1 MFPRYLINLNSRL
14 DRYHHENAGLI
25 FIFQIGNCTMNK
37 KTSMLFTIAA
47 VAVMGAT
54 LFGST
59 YTQTQ
64 ISGQG
69 LDVSKL
75 DANVLEQIHQ
85 MGGLQLVMPQ
95 AFAETDCGALADTGR
110 TVVEF
115 NLTGESVELPIMG
128 GKTYNAMTFNGQVPG
143 PTLRVT
149 QGDVV
154 QMTLSIPADEVTG
167 HGNDMHA
174 SQMSATYFDS
184 VNPGE
189 TSEYCYIAE
198 SAGVFKY
205 HCSGVHLAGMDQH
218 VLSGMY
224 GIAIVDP
231 ANGYK
236 KLMVEK
242 TSGSGELDRVFYDA
256 DALEFTLQY
265 NQLYLTADGNYDAT
279 AMFGH
284 QNTATVVN
292 GMQFGYVPNMAHNLL
307 VNGDTN
313 KNIFVA
319 QPWNGLEHEQYQS
332 QLLFVE
338 NDQHV
343 RLFIENQGNEPV
355 FFHIVG
361 EILDRVVQGNRV
373 QSAATETWL
382 LGGSQNMIVD
392 LVFDEPGVYAAVN
405 HDYAAIYTGAA
416 TIFVAGDPFG
426 LNPVLVGAEIIPA
439 PVASYAYVLGNPSD
453 AVPPTGVNSIAHPAI
468 NIHGLYTDEVASE
481 MKDNGVIPLW
491 EVIPVVAGILTGQ

>member
-1 MFPRYLINLNSRL
+1 
-14 DRYHHENAGLI
+14 
-25 FIFQIGNCTMNK
+25 MNK
-37 KTSMLFTIAA
+37 RVSMLFTIAA

-64 ISGQG
+64 ISGQS
-69 LDVSKL
+69 LDVSKM
-75 DANVLEQIHQ
+75 DVDVIEQIHQ

-95 AFAETDCGALADTGR
+95 AFAETDCGALESSGR

-128 GKTYNAMTFNGQVPG
+128 GKTYNAMTFSGQVPG

-154 QMTLSIPADEVTG
+154 KMTLTIPDDEVTG

-174 SQMSATYFDS
+174 SQISASAFES

-189 TSEYCYIAE
+189 TSQYCYIAE
-198 SAGVFKY
+198 AAGIFKY
-205 HCSGVHLAGMDQH
+205 HCSGVKLIGMDQH

-242 TSGSGELDRVFYDA
+242 TSGSGELDRKFYDA
-256 DALEFTLQY
+256 DALEFQLQY
-265 NQLYLTADGNYDAT
+265 NQLYLTPEGNYDAG
-279 AMFGH
+279 AMFMH

-307 VNGDTN
+307 VNGDVK

-319 QPWNGLEHEQYQS
+319 QPWNGIEHKQYQS

-338 NDQHV
+338 NNQHV
-343 RLFIENQGNEPV
+343 RLFVENHGNEPV

-361 EILDRVVQGNRV
+361 EILDRVTQGNRV

-382 LGGSQNMIVD
+382 VGGSQGMIVD
-392 LVFDEPGVYAAVN
+392 LVFDEPGAYAAVN

-416 TIFVAGDPFG
+416 TVFVAGDPFG
-426 LNPVLVGAEIIPA
+426 LNPVLVEKGVIPE
-439 PVASYAYVLGNPSD
+439 PVASYAYALGNPSD
-453 AVPPTGVNSIAHPAI
+453 AVPPMGANSLDHPAL

-481 MKDNGVIPLW
+481 MQASGDYVALW
-491 EVIPVVAGILTGQ
+491 EVIPVVAEILTS

>member
-1 MFPRYLINLNSRL
+1 
-14 DRYHHENAGLI
+14 
-25 FIFQIGNCTMNK
+25 MNK
-37 KTSMLFTIAA
+37 RTSMLFTIAA

-64 ISGQG
+64 IAGQSIDASKMDVTV
-69 LDVSKL
+69 LD
-75 DANVLEQIHQ
+75 QIRA
-85 MGGLQLVMPQ
+85 MGGLELVMPE
-95 AFAETDCGALADTGR
+95 AFAETDCGALENSGR

-115 NLTGESVELPIMG
+115 NLEGYSVELPIMG
-128 GKTYNAMTFNGQVPG
+128 GKTYNAMTFSGMVPG

-154 QMTLSIPADEVTG
+154 KMTLHIPDWEVTG

-174 SQMSATYFDS
+174 SQITAGAFES

-189 TSEYCYIAE
+189 TSQYCYIAE
-198 SAGVFKY
+198 SAGIFKY
-205 HCSGVHLAGMDQH
+205 HCSGVKLVGMDQH

-242 TSGSGELDRVFYDA
+242 TSGSGELDRKFYSA
-256 DALEFTLQY
+256 DALEFQLQY
-265 NQLYLTADGNYDAT
+265 NQLYLTPEGNYDAG
-279 AMFGH
+279 AMFKH

-319 QPWNGLEHEQYQS
+319 QPWNGLENKQYQS
-332 QLLFVE
+332 QLMFVE

-343 RLFIENQGNEPV
+343 RIFIENQGNEPV

-361 EILDRVVQGNRV
+361 EILDRVTQGNRV

-382 LGGSQNMIVD
+382 LGGSQGMIVD

-416 TIFVAGDPFG
+416 SIFVAGDPFG
-426 LNPVLVGAEIIPA
+426 LNPVLVEKGVLEA
-439 PVASYAYVLGNPSD
+439 PVPSYAYALGNPSD
-453 AVPPTGVNSIAHPAI
+453 AVPPMGMNSIAHPAV

-481 MKDNGVIPLW
+481 MQEQGMIALW
-491 EVIPVVAGILTGQ
+491 EVIPVVAEILTS

>member
-1 MFPRYLINLNSRL
+1 
-14 DRYHHENAGLI
+14 
-25 FIFQIGNCTMNK
+25 MNK
-37 KTSMLFTIAA
+37 RVSMLFTIAA

-64 ISGQG
+64 IAGQS
-69 LDVSKL
+69 LDMDQMDVSVMDK
-75 DANVLEQIHQ
+75 IRH
-85 MGGLQLVMPQ
+85 MGGLQLVMPE
-95 AFAETDCGALADTGR
+95 AFAETDCGALENSGR
-110 TVVEF
+110 NVVEF

-128 GKTYNAMTFNGQVPG
+128 GKTYHAMTFSEQVPG

-154 QMTLSIPADEVTG
+154 KMTLTIPDDEVTG

-174 SQMSATYFDS
+174 SQMSAGNFES

-189 TSEYCYIAE
+189 TSQYCYIAE
-198 SAGVFKY
+198 SAGMFKY
-205 HCSGVHLAGMDQH
+205 HCSGVKLIGMDQH

-224 GIAIVDP
+224 GITIVDP

-242 TSGSGELDRVFYDA
+242 TSGSGELDRKFYDA
-256 DALEFTLQY
+256 DALEFQLQY
-265 NQLYLTADGNYDAT
+265 NQLYLTPEGNYDAG
-279 AMFGH
+279 AMFKH

-292 GMQFGYVPNMAHNLL
+292 GLQFGYVPNMAHNLL
-307 VNGDTN
+307 VNGDVN

-319 QPWNGLEHEQYQS
+319 QPWNGLEHKQYQS

-343 RLFIENQGNEPV
+343 RLFVENQGNEPV

-361 EILDRVVQGNRV
+361 EILDRVTQGNRV

-382 LGGSQNMIVD
+382 LGGSQGMIVD
-392 LVFDEPGVYAAVN
+392 LVFDEPGAYAAVN

-416 TIFVAGDPFG
+416 TVFVAGDPFG
-426 LNPVLVGAEIIPA
+426 LNPVLVEKGVIPA
-439 PVASYAYVLGNPSD
+439 PVASYAYALGNPSS
-453 AVPPTGVNSIAHPAI
+453 AVPPMGMNSIAHPAI
-468 NIHGLYTDEVASE
+468 NIHGLMTDNVASE
-481 MKDNGVIPLW
+481 MQESGDYVALW
-491 EVIPVVAGILTGQ
+491 EVIPVVAEILTS

>member
-1 MFPRYLINLNSRL
+1 
-14 DRYHHENAGLI
+14 
-25 FIFQIGNCTMNK
+25 MNK
-37 KTSMLFTIAA
+37 RVSMLFTVAA
-47 VAVMGAT
+47 VTIMGAT

-64 ISGQG
+64 ISGQSVDFSQMDA
-69 LDVSKL
+69 DVM
-75 DANVLEQIHQ
+75 DQIHQ

-95 AFAETDCGALADTGR
+95 AFAETDCSVLESSGR
-110 TVVEF
+110 DVVEF
-115 NLTGESVELPIMG
+115 NLTAESVELPIMG
-128 GKTYNAMTFNGQVPG
+128 GKTYNAMTFSGQVPG

-154 QMTLSIPADEVTG
+154 KMTLTIPADEPIA

-174 SQMSATYFDS
+174 SQISSSAFES

-189 TSEYCYIAE
+189 TSQYCYIAE
-198 SAGVFKY
+198 AAGTFKY
-205 HCSGVHLAGMDQH
+205 HCSGIKLVAMDEH
-218 VLSGMY
+218 VFSGMY

-242 TSGSGELDRVFYDA
+242 TSGSGEIDRVFYDA
-256 DALEFTLQY
+256 DALEFQLQY
-265 NQLYLTADGNYDAT
+265 NQLYLTDAGGYDAV

-284 QNTATVVN
+284 QNTGTVVN

-307 VNGDTN
+307 VNGDVN
-313 KNIFVA
+313 SNIFVA
-319 QPWNGLEHEQYQS
+319 QPWNGLEHKQYQS

-338 NDQHV
+338 LDQHV

-361 EILDRVVQGNRV
+361 EILDRVTQGNRV

-382 LGGSQNMIVD
+382 LGGSQGMIVD
-392 LVFDEPGVYAAVN
+392 LVFDEPGAYAAVN
-405 HDYAAIYTGAA
+405 HDYAALYSGAA
-416 TIFVAGDPFG
+416 TVFVAGDPFG
-426 LNPVLVGAEIIPA
+426 LNPVLVEKGVIEA
-439 PVASYAYVLGNPSD
+439 PVPSYAYVLGNPSD
-453 AVPPTGVNSIAHPAI
+453 AVPPMGANSIAHPAI

-481 MKDNGVIPLW
+481 MQESGKIALW
-491 EVIPVVAGILTGQ
+491 EVIPVVAEILTS

>member
-1 MFPRYLINLNSRL
+1 
-14 DRYHHENAGLI
+14 
-25 FIFQIGNCTMNK
+25 MNK
-37 KTSMLFTIAA
+37 RISMLFTVAA

-64 ISGQG
+64 ISGQS
-69 LDVSKL
+69 LDL
-75 DANVLEQIHQ
+75 TQMDADVMEQIHQ
-85 MGGLQLVMPQ
+85 MGGLKLMMPE
-95 AFAETDCGALADTGR
+95 AFAETDCGVLETSGR
-110 TVVEF
+110 TVHNF
-115 NLTGESVELPIMG
+115 DLTAESVELPIMG
-128 GKTYNAMTFNGQVPG
+128 GKTYHAMTFNGMVPG
-143 PTLRVT
+143 PTIRVM
-149 QGDVV
+149 QGDVIK
-154 QMTLSIPADEVTG
+154 MTLTIPDDEPVA

-174 SQMSATYFDS
+174 SQITAGAFES

-189 TSEYCYIAE
+189 TSQYCFIAE
-198 SAGVFKY
+198 SAGMFKY
-205 HCSGVHLAGMDQH
+205 HCSGVKLAAMDQH

-242 TSGSGELDRVFYDA
+242 TSGSGELKRMFYDA
-256 DALEFTLQY
+256 DALEFQLQY
-265 NQLYLTADGNYDAT
+265 NQLYLTPEGNFDQA
-279 AMFGH
+279 AMFKH
-284 QNTATVVN
+284 QNTGTVVN
-292 GMQFGYVPNMAHNLL
+292 GYQFGYVPNMAHNLL

-319 QPWNGLEHEQYQS
+319 QPWNGIELKQHQS

-361 EILDRVVQGNRV
+361 EILDRVTQGNRV

-382 LGGSQNMIVD
+382 LGGSQGMIVD

-405 HDYAAIYTGAA
+405 HDYAAIFSGAA
-416 TIFVAGDPFG
+416 TVFVAGDPFN
-426 LNPVLVGAEIIPA
+426 LNPVLVEKGVLPE
-439 PVASYAYVLGNPSD
+439 PVPSYAYALGNPSD
-453 AVPPTGVNSIAHPAI
+453 AVPPMGMNSIAHPAI
-468 NIHGLYTDEVASE
+468 NIHGLYTDEVAAE
-481 MKDNGVIPLW
+481 MQESGDYVALW
-491 EVIPVVAGILTGQ
+491 EVIPVVAEILTS

>member
-1 MFPRYLINLNSRL
+1 
-14 DRYHHENAGLI
+14 
-25 FIFQIGNCTMNK
+25 MNK
-37 KTSMLFTIAA
+37 RISMLFTIAA

-64 ISGQG
+64 ISGQSIDMSQM
-69 LDVSKL
+69 DVDMMDKIR
-75 DANVLEQIHQ
+75 N

-95 AFAETDCGALADTGR
+95 AFAETDCGALGSSGR

-154 QMTLSIPADEVTG
+154 KMTLSIPSDEVTG

-174 SQMSATYFDS
+174 SQISALTFDS

-189 TSEYCYIAE
+189 TSQYCYIAE

-205 HCSGVHLAGMDQH
+205 HCSGVHLIGMDQH
-218 VLSGMY
+218 VFSGMY

-231 ANGYK
+231 INGYK

-242 TSGSGELDRVFYDA
+242 TSVSGNNVSLDRQFYDA
-256 DALEFTLQY
+256 DALEFTLQF
-265 NQLYLTADGNYDAT
+265 NQLYLTDDGNYDAG
-279 AMFGH
+279 AMFAH
-284 QNTATVVN
+284 QNTATVIN
-292 GMQFGYVPNMAHNLL
+292 GIQFGYVPNMLHNILL
-307 VNGDTN
+307 KGDAD

-319 QPWNGLEHEQYQS
+319 QPWNGLENKQLQS
-332 QLLFVE
+332 QLLYVE

-343 RLFIENQGNEPV
+343 RLFVENHGNEPV

-361 EILDRVVQGNRV
+361 EILDRVTQGNRV

-392 LVFDEPGVYAAVN
+392 LVFDEPGAYALVN
-405 HDYAAIYTGAA
+405 HDYAAIYTGG
-416 TIFVAGDPFG
+416 IGLFIAGDPFG
-426 LNPVLVGAEIIPA
+426 LNPRLVDAGIIPA
-439 PVASYAYVLGNPSD
+439 PVASYAYALGNPSD
-453 AVPPTGVNSIAHPAI
+453 AVPPMGKNSIAHPAV

-481 MKDNGVIPLW
+481 MKDAGMIPLW
-491 EVIPVVAGILTGQ
+491 EVIPTLPPVP

>member
-1 MFPRYLINLNSRL
+1 
-14 DRYHHENAGLI
+14 
-25 FIFQIGNCTMNK
+25 
-37 KTSMLFTIAA
+37 MLFTIAA

-64 ISGQG
+64 IGGQS
-69 LDVSKL
+69 LDINKM
-75 DANVLEQIHQ
+75 DADVIEQIHQ

-95 AFAETDCGALADTGR
+95 AFAETDCGALSQTGR
-110 TVVEF
+110 DVVEF

-128 GKTYNAMTFNGQVPG
+128 GKTYNAMTFSGAVPG

-154 QMTLSIPADEVTG
+154 HMTLTIPDDEVTG

-174 SQMSATYFDS
+174 SQMSAGNFES

-205 HCSGVHLAGMDQH
+205 HCSGVKLIGMDQH

-231 ANGYK
+231 INGYK

-242 TSGSGELDRVFYDA
+242 TSVSGSEVSLDRQFYDA
-256 DALEFTLQY
+256 DALEFQLQY
-265 NQLYLTADGNYDAT
+265 NQLYLTPEGNYDAG
-279 AMFGH
+279 AMFQH
-284 QNTATVVN
+284 HNTATVVN

-307 VNGDTN
+307 VNGDVN

-319 QPWNGLEHEQYQS
+319 QPWNGLEHKQYQS

-343 RLFIENQGNEPV
+343 RLFIENHGNEPL

-361 EILDRVVQGNRV
+361 EILDRVTQGNRV

-392 LVFDEPGVYAAVN
+392 LVFDEPGAYAAVN

-416 TIFVAGDPFG
+416 TVFVAGDPFG
-426 LNPVLVGAEIIPA
+426 LNPVLVEKGVIPA
-439 PVASYAYVLGNPSD
+439 PVASYAYALGNPSD
-453 AVPPTGVNSIAHPAI
+453 AVPPMGMNSIAHPAQ
-468 NIHGLYTDEVASE
+468 NIHGLMTDEVASE
-481 MKDNGVIPLW
+481 MQASGDYVALW
-491 EVIPVVAGILTGQ
+491 EVIPVVAEILTS

>member
-1 MFPRYLINLNSRL
+1 
-14 DRYHHENAGLI
+14 
-25 FIFQIGNCTMNK
+25 MNK
-37 KTSMLFTIAA
+37 RVSMLFTIAA

-64 ISGQG
+64 IAGQS
-69 LDVSKL
+69 LDMDQMDIDVMDKIR
-75 DANVLEQIHQ
+75 N
-85 MGGLQLVMPQ
+85 MGGLQLVMPN
-95 AFAETDCGALADTGR
+95 AFAETDCGVLENSGR

-128 GKTYNAMTFNGQVPG
+128 GKTYNAMTFSGTVPG

-154 QMTLSIPADEVTG
+154 KMTLHIPDHEVTG

-174 SQMSATYFDS
+174 SQMSAGNFES

-189 TSEYCYIAE
+189 TSQYCYIAE
-198 SAGVFKY
+198 SAGIFKY
-205 HCSGVHLAGMDQH
+205 HCSGVKLIGMDQH

-224 GIAIVDP
+224 GITIVDP

-242 TSGSGELDRVFYDA
+242 TSGSGELDRKFYDA
-256 DALEFTLQY
+256 DALEFQLQY
-265 NQLYLTADGNYDAT
+265 NQLYLTPEGNYDAG
-279 AMFGH
+279 AMFQH
-284 QNTATVVN
+284 HNTATVVN
-292 GMQFGYVPNMAHNLL
+292 GLQFGYVPNMAHNLL
-307 VNGDTN
+307 VNGDVN

-319 QPWNGLEHEQYQS
+319 QPWNGLEHKQYQS

-343 RLFIENQGNEPV
+343 RLFVENQGNEPV

-361 EILDRVVQGNRV
+361 EILDRVTQGNRV

-382 LGGSQNMIVD
+382 LGGSQGMIVD
-392 LVFDEPGVYAAVN
+392 LVFDEPGAYAAVN

-416 TIFVAGDPFG
+416 TVFVAGDPFG
-426 LNPVLVGAEIIPA
+426 LNPVLVEKGVIPA
-439 PVASYAYVLGNPSD
+439 PVASYAYALGNPSS
-453 AVPPTGVNSIAHPAI
+453 AVPPMGANSIAHPAI
-468 NIHGLYTDEVASE
+468 NIHGLMTDDVASE
-481 MKDNGVIPLW
+481 MQASGDYVALW
-491 EVIPVVAGILTGQ
+491 EVIPVVAEILTS

>member
-1 MFPRYLINLNSRL
+1 
-14 DRYHHENAGLI
+14 
-25 FIFQIGNCTMNK
+25 MNK
-37 KTSMLFTIAA
+37 RTSMLFTIAA

-64 ISGQG
+64 IASQSIDASKM
-69 LDVSKL
+69 DV
-75 DANVLEQIHQ
+75 NVMDQIRA
-85 MGGLQLVMPQ
+85 MGGLELVMPQ
-95 AFAETDCGALADTGR
+95 AFAETDCGALEQTGR
-110 TVVEF
+110 KVVEF
-115 NLTGESVELPIMG
+115 NLEGYSVDLPIMG
-128 GKTYNAMTFNGQVPG
+128 GKTFHAMTFSGQVPG

-154 QMTLSIPADEVTG
+154 KMTLTIPSDEVTG

-174 SQMSATYFDS
+174 SQITAGAFES

-189 TSEYCYIAE
+189 MKQYCYIAHV
-198 SAGVFKY
+198 AGMFKY
-205 HCSGVHLAGMDQH
+205 HCSGVKLVGMDQH

-231 ANGYK
+231 ADGYK
-236 KLMVEK
+236 KLMVEQ
-242 TSGSGELDRVFYDA
+242 TSGSGKIDRKIYDA
-256 DALEFTLQY
+256 DALEFQLQY
-265 NQLYLTADGNYDAT
+265 TQLYLTPEGNYDAG
-279 AMFGH
+279 AMFQH
-284 QNTATVVN
+284 HNTATVVN
-292 GMQFGYVPNMAHNLL
+292 GMQFNYVPNMAHNLL
-307 VNGDTN
+307 VKGDVN

-319 QPWNGLEHEQYQS
+319 QPWNGVELKQYQS

-343 RLFIENQGNEPV
+343 RIFVENQGNEPV

-361 EILDRVVQGNRV
+361 EIMDRVTMGNRV
-373 QSAATETWL
+373 QAQGVETWTI
-382 LGGSQNMIVD
+382 GGSTGAIVD

-426 LNPVLVGAEIIPA
+426 LNPVLVEKGVIEA
-439 PVASYAYVLGNPSD
+439 PVKSYAYALGNPSD
-453 AVPPTGVNSIAHPAI
+453 AVPPMGKNSIAHPAI

-481 MKDNGVIPLW
+481 MQEKGYIALW
-491 EVIPVVAGILTGQ
+491 EVIPVVAEMLS

>member
-1 MFPRYLINLNSRL
+1 
-14 DRYHHENAGLI
+14 
-25 FIFQIGNCTMNK
+25 MNK
-37 KTSMLFTIAA
+37 RISMLFTIAA

-64 ISGQG
+64 IGGQS
-69 LDVSKL
+69 LDINKMDV
-75 DANVLEQIHQ
+75 DVIEQIHQ

-95 AFAETDCGALADTGR
+95 AFAETDCGVLEQTGR

-115 NLTGESVELPIMG
+115 DLTGESVELPIMG
-128 GKTYNAMTFNGQVPG
+128 GKTYNAMTFNEQVPG

-154 QMTLSIPADEVTG
+154 KMTLTIPDDEVTG

-174 SQMSATYFDS
+174 SQMSAGNFDS

-189 TSEYCYIAE
+189 TSMYCYIAE

-205 HCSGVHLAGMDQH
+205 HCSGVKLIGMDQH

-231 ANGYK
+231 VNGYK

-242 TSGSGELDRVFYDA
+242 TSVSGSEVSLDRQFYDA
-256 DALEFTLQY
+256 DALEFQLQY
-265 NQLYLTADGNYDAT
+265 NQLYLTDDGNYDAI
-279 AMFGH
+279 AMFAH

-307 VNGDTN
+307 VNGDVN

-319 QPWNGLEHEQYQS
+319 QPWNGLEHKQYQS

-343 RLFIENQGNEPV
+343 RLFIENHGNEPL

-361 EILDRVVQGNRV
+361 EILDRVTQGNRV

-392 LVFDEPGVYAAVN
+392 LVFDEPGTYAAVN

-416 TIFVAGDPFG
+416 TVFVAGDPFG
-426 LNPVLVGAEIIPA
+426 LNPALVEKGVIPA
-439 PVASYAYVLGNPSD
+439 PVASYAYALGNPSD
-453 AVPPTGVNSIAHPAI
+453 AVPPMGMNSIAHPAQ
-468 NIHGLYTDEVASE
+468 NIHGLMTDKVASE
-481 MKDNGVIPLW
+481 MQASGDYLALW
-491 EVIPVVAGILTGQ
+491 EVIPVVAEILTS

>member
-1 MFPRYLINLNSRL
+1 
-14 DRYHHENAGLI
+14 
-25 FIFQIGNCTMNK
+25 
-37 KTSMLFTIAA
+37 MLFTIAA

-64 ISGQG
+64 IAGQS
-69 LDVSKL
+69 LDMDQMDIDVMDKIR
-75 DANVLEQIHQ
+75 N
-85 MGGLQLVMPQ
+85 MGGLQLVMPN
-95 AFAETDCGALADTGR
+95 AFAETDCGVLENSGR

-128 GKTYNAMTFNGQVPG
+128 GKTYNAMTFSGVVPG

-154 QMTLSIPADEVTG
+154 KMTLHIPDHEVTG

-174 SQMSATYFDS
+174 SQMSAGNFES

-189 TSEYCYIAE
+189 TSQYCYIAE
-198 SAGVFKY
+198 SAGIFKY
-205 HCSGVHLAGMDQH
+205 HCSGVKLIGMDQH

-224 GIAIVDP
+224 GITIVDP

-242 TSGSGELDRVFYDA
+242 TSGSGELDRKFYDA
-256 DALEFTLQY
+256 DALEFQLQY
-265 NQLYLTADGNYDAT
+265 NQLYLTPEGNYDAG
-279 AMFGH
+279 AMFQH
-284 QNTATVVN
+284 HNTATVVN

-307 VNGDTN
+307 VNGDVN

-319 QPWNGLEHEQYQS
+319 QPWNGLEHKQYQS

-343 RLFIENQGNEPV
+343 RLFVENQGNEPV

-361 EILDRVVQGNRV
+361 EILDRVTQGNRV

-382 LGGSQNMIVD
+382 LGGSQGMIVD
-392 LVFDEPGVYAAVN
+392 LVFDEPGAYAAVN

-416 TIFVAGDPFG
+416 TVFVAGDPFG
-426 LNPVLVGAEIIPA
+426 LNPVLVEKGVIPA
-439 PVASYAYVLGNPSD
+439 PVASYAYALGNPSS
-453 AVPPTGVNSIAHPAI
+453 AVPPMGANSIAHPAI
-468 NIHGLYTDEVASE
+468 NIHGLMTDDVASE
-481 MKDNGVIPLW
+481 MQASGDYVALW
-491 EVIPVVAGILTGQ
+491 EVIPVVAEILTS

>member
-1 MFPRYLINLNSRL
+1 
-14 DRYHHENAGLI
+14 
-25 FIFQIGNCTMNK
+25 
-37 KTSMLFTIAA
+37 MLFTIAA

-64 ISGQG
+64 IAG
-69 LDVSKL
+69 LSLDTSKMDV
-75 DANVLEQIHQ
+75 DVMDQIRN

-110 TVVEF
+110 KVVEF
-115 NLTGESVELPIMG
+115 NLTGESVQLPIMG
-128 GKTYNAMTFNGQVPG
+128 GKTYNAMTFSGQVPG

-174 SQMSATYFDS
+174 SQMTALAFDS

-189 TSEYCYIAE
+189 SKQYCYIAE

-205 HCSGVHLAGMDQH
+205 HCSGVHLIGMDQH

-231 ANGYK
+231 VNGYK

-242 TSGSGELDRVFYDA
+242 TSVDNGKVSLDRQFYDA
-256 DALEFTLQY
+256 DALEFTLQF
-265 NQLYLTADGNYDAT
+265 NQLYLTPEGNYDAG
-279 AMFGH
+279 AMFQH
-284 QNTATVVN
+284 HNTATVIN
-292 GMQFGYVPNMAHNLL
+292 GMQFGYVPNMLHNILIK
-307 VNGDTN
+307 GDAN

-319 QPWNGLEHEQYQS
+319 QPWNGLENKQYQS
-332 QLLFVE
+332 QLLYVE

-343 RLFIENQGNEPV
+343 RLFIENHGNEPV
-355 FFHIVG
+355 FFHVVG
-361 EILDRVVQGNRV
+361 EQLDRVVQGNRV
-373 QSAATETWL
+373 QSAANETWL

-392 LVFDEPGVYAAVN
+392 MVFDEPGVYALVN
-405 HDYAAIYTGAA
+405 HDYAAIYTGG
-416 TIFVAGDPFG
+416 IGLFVAGDPFG
-426 LNPVLVGAEIIPA
+426 LNPRLVDAGIIPA
-439 PVASYAYVLGNPSD
+439 PVASYAYALGNPSD
-453 AVPPTGVNSIAHPAI
+453 AVPPMGMNSIAHPAV
-468 NIHGLYTDEVASE
+468 NIHGLYTDDVASE
-481 MKDNGVIPLW
+481 MKDAGMIPLW
-491 EVIPVVAGILTGQ
+491 EVIPTLPPVP

>member
-1 MFPRYLINLNSRL
+1 
-14 DRYHHENAGLI
+14 
-25 FIFQIGNCTMNK
+25 
-37 KTSMLFTIAA
+37 
-47 VAVMGAT
+47 
-54 LFGST
+54 
-59 YTQTQ
+59 
-64 ISGQG
+64 
-69 LDVSKL
+69 
-75 DANVLEQIHQ
+75 
-85 MGGLQLVMPQ
+85 
-95 AFAETDCGALADTGR
+95 
-110 TVVEF
+110 
-115 NLTGESVELPIMG
+115 
-128 GKTYNAMTFNGQVPG
+128 MTFNGQVPG

-154 QMTLSIPADEVTG
+154 QMTLSIPDGEVTG

-174 SQMSATYFDS
+174 SQISALAFDS

-189 TSEYCYIAE
+189 STQFCYIAE

-205 HCSGVHLAGMDQH
+205 HCSGVHLAGMDAH

-256 DALEFTLQY
+256 DALEFTLQF
-265 NQLYLTADGNYDAT
+265 NQLYLTDGNYDMSKMMA
-279 AMFGH
+279 H
-284 QNTATVVN
+284 QNTATVIN
-292 GMQFGYVPNMAHNLL
+292 GMQFGYTPNIAHNLL
-307 VNGDTN
+307 VKGDVDTN
-313 KNIFVA
+313 FFLV
-319 QPWNGLEHEQYQS
+319 QPWKGLEHKQYQS
-332 QLLFVE
+332 QLLYVE

-361 EILDRVVQGNRV
+361 EILDKVTQGNRV

-392 LVFDEPGVYAAVN
+392 LVFDEPGVYALVN
-405 HDYAAIYTGAA
+405 HDYAAIYSGGLGL
-416 TIFVAGDPFG
+416 FVAGDPFN
-426 LNPVLVGAEIIPA
+426 LNPTLVEKGIIPE

-453 AVPPTGVNSIAHPAI
+453 AVPPMGLNSIAHPAV

-481 MKDNGVIPLW
+481 MQENGFIPLW
-491 EVIPVVAGILTGQ
+491 EVIPVVAEILTAES

>member
-1 MFPRYLINLNSRL
+1 
-14 DRYHHENAGLI
+14 
-25 FIFQIGNCTMNK
+25 MNK
-37 KTSMLFTIAA
+37 RISMLFTIAA

-64 ISGQG
+64 IGGQS
-69 LDVSKL
+69 LDINKMDIDVI
-75 DANVLEQIHQ
+75 EQIHQ

-95 AFAETDCGALADTGR
+95 AFAETDCGALSETGR
-110 TVVEF
+110 NIVEF
-115 NLTGESVELPIMG
+115 NLTGESVKLPLMG
-128 GKTYNAMTFNGQVPG
+128 GKTYNAMTFNEQVPG

-154 QMTLSIPADEVTG
+154 KMTLTIPDDESTA

-174 SQMSATYFDS
+174 SQIASSSFES

-189 TSEYCYIAE
+189 TSMYCYIAE
-198 SAGVFKY
+198 AAGVFKY
-205 HCSGVHLAGMDQH
+205 HCSGVKLIGMDQH

-231 ANGYK
+231 VNGYK

-242 TSGSGELDRVFYDA
+242 TSVSNGKVSLDRQFYDA
-256 DALEFTLQY
+256 DALEFQLQY
-265 NQLYLTADGNYDAT
+265 NQLYLNDDGNYDAT
-279 AMFGH
+279 KMFAH

-307 VNGDTN
+307 VNGDTK

-319 QPWNGLEHEQYQS
+319 QPWNGLEHKQYQS

-343 RLFIENQGNEPV
+343 RLFIENQGNEPL

-361 EILDRVVQGNRV
+361 EILDRVTQGNRV

-392 LVFDEPGVYAAVN
+392 LVFDEPGAYAAVN

-416 TIFVAGDPFG
+416 TVFVAGDPFG
-426 LNPVLVGAEIIPA
+426 LNPVLVEKGVIPA
-439 PVASYAYVLGNPSD
+439 PVASYAYALGNPSD
-453 AVPPTGVNSIAHPAI
+453 AVPPMGEQSIMHPAL
-468 NIHGLYTDEVASE
+468 NIHGLMTDNVASE
-481 MKDNGVIPLW
+481 MQASGDYIALW
-491 EVIPVVAGILTGQ
+491 EVIPIVAAMLS

>member
-1 MFPRYLINLNSRL
+1 
-14 DRYHHENAGLI
+14 
-25 FIFQIGNCTMNK
+25 MNK
-37 KTSMLFTIAA
+37 RTSMLFTIAA

-64 ISGQG
+64 IAGQS
-69 LDVSKL
+69 LDASKL
-75 DANVLEQIHQ
+75 DVDVLEQIHQ
-85 MGGLQLVMPQ
+85 MGGLELVMPQ
-95 AFAETDCGALADTGR
+95 AFAETDCGALEDSGR
-110 TVVEF
+110 KVVEF
-115 NLTGESVELPIMG
+115 NLEGYSVELPIMG
-128 GKTYNAMTFNGQVPG
+128 GKTYNAMTFSGMVPG

-154 QMTLSIPADEVTG
+154 KMTLTIPDWEVTG

-174 SQMSATYFDS
+174 SQMSAGNFES

-189 TSEYCYIAE
+189 TSQYCYIAE

-205 HCSGVHLAGMDQH
+205 HCSGVKLVGMDQH

-242 TSGSGELDRVFYDA
+242 TSGSGQLDRQFYDA
-256 DALEFTLQY
+256 DALEFQIQY
-265 NQLYLTADGNYDAT
+265 NQLYLTPEGNYDAG
-279 AMFGH
+279 AMFQH
-284 QNTATVVN
+284 HNTATVVN

-319 QPWNGLEHEQYQS
+319 QPWNGLEHKQYQS

-343 RLFIENQGNEPV
+343 RIFAENHGNEPV
-355 FFHIVG
+355 YFHIVG
-361 EILDRVVQGNRV
+361 EILDRVTQGNRV

-392 LVFDEPGVYAAVN
+392 LVFDEPGAYALVN

-416 TIFVAGDPFG
+416 SVFVAGDPFG
-426 LNPVLVGAEIIPA
+426 LNPVLVEKGVIEA
-439 PVASYAYVLGNPSD
+439 PVASYAYALGNPSD
-453 AVPPTGVNSIAHPAI
+453 AVPPMGANSIAHPAI
-468 NIHGLYTDEVASE
+468 NIHGLYTDDVASE
-481 MKDNGVIPLW
+481 MQENGMIALW
-491 EVIPVVAGILTGQ
+491 EVIPVVAEMLS